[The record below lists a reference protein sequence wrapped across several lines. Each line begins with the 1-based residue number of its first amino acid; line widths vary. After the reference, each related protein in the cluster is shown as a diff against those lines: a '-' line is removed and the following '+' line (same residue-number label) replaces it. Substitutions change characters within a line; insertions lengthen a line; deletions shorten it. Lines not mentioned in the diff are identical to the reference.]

1 MTPLTTLKEIL
12 FEKHRPWLQEDKS
25 EDYFQS
31 QLLDLKKA
39 PVTNGS
45 SFVIDAFPRPFN
57 SKTRYYKR
65 FIDNELQKLL
75 KHYFE
80 KILPETNQ
88 QVLKYLA
95 LTILERQLKTLF
107 TDLSRIIIKLDFS
120 PSYIDF
126 KKTSL
131 AQDAGHKANTYII
144 QYLKQVF
151 IQLYLEIQLKLD
163 KIIQEPLTLEDIYL
177 QLLDETLPEKT
188 FIKERE
194 IKEEFIPEAIEK
206 PDVSKPQKVETDF
219 IPIQG
224 EVPNTSPSKLNY
236 SIIRNPSKFAE
247 VEMNLYKDGII
258 DMDYNF
264 IKNKVLQ
271 NSSKLPAIIHILIR
285 KNYFQKRI
293 YGYKKEITPQ
303 LICQYFE
310 SRYRLK
316 MDQQFRKLTDEKI
329 SFFSDKYRW
338 IDQLRTLS

>member
-1 MTPLTTLKEIL
+1 MPSLATLKEIL
-12 FEKHRPWLQEDKS
+12 FDKHRPWLQDDKS
-25 EDYFQS
+25 EDYFKS
-31 QLLDLKKA
+31 QLLELKEA
-39 PVTNGS
+39 PVTSGS

-75 KHYFE
+75 QHYFE
-80 KILPETNQ
+80 EIVTETNQ

-107 TDLSRIIIKLDFS
+107 TDLSRIIIEFDFS

-131 AQDAGHKANTYII
+131 AQDADHKASTYII
-144 QYLKQVF
+144 QYLKQAF

-163 KIIQEPLTLEDIYL
+163 KIVQEPLTLEDIYL
-177 QLLDETLPEKT
+177 QLLNETLPEKI
-188 FIKERE
+188 FIKEIE

-206 PDVSKPQKVETDF
+206 PDVSKPQKPETDF
-219 IPIQG
+219 IPIKD
-224 EVPNTSPSKLNY
+224 EVPHARPSKLNY
-236 SIIRNPSKFAE
+236 SIIRNPNKFAE
-247 VEMNLYKDGII
+247 VEMNLYLDGII
-258 DMDYNF
+258 DIDYYF
-264 IKNKVLQ
+264 IKNKARQ
-271 NSSKLPAIIHILIR
+271 NSTKLPAIIHILIR
-285 KNYFQKRI
+285 KNYFHKRI
-293 YGYKKEITPQ
+293 YGYKKEITPK

-310 SRYRLK
+310 SRYNVK